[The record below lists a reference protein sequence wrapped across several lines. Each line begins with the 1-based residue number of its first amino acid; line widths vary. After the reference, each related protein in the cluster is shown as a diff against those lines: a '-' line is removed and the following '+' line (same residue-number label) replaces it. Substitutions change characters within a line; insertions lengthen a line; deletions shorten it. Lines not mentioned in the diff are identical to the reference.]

1 MEDAQKT
8 ELFERTPIPKA
19 VMKLAV
25 PTVLSSLV
33 MVLYNLADT
42 YFVGMLNNAVQ
53 NAAVTLAAPLL
64 LAFNA
69 VNNLFGVGSSSMMS
83 RSLGKKDYETVYRS
97 SAFGF
102 YCAVFAGLLF
112 SIVYT
117 LLQNP
122 LLRLLGATEETMG
135 ATVGYAR
142 WTVTFGAVPAIL
154 NVVMAYLVRAEGA
167 SMHASIG
174 TMSGCFLNILLD
186 PVFIL
191 PWGLNMGAEG
201 RGWPPFFPTA
211 WRACTFCAALR
222 QAGQDLCVCQTLHV
236 QAGQTHCPG
245 RLCRGGSRLG
255 AEPFERDGHERA
267 EQLYLWLWVQRRGG
281 HGHCPE
287 DQLRHRADRPGPLS
301 GGLCPLISYN
311 YASGNIRRM
320 KKTFLFAAR
329 IALVFLVLMEV
340 AYFVGPACGSA
351 CSCRMGRLWI
361 WAPVPAGFLPGH
373 ALSGHRLF
381 GGGGVPGHRPG
392 AVRVPVRHFAQGGAG
407 NPRPV
412 PFECLVPLVRL
423 GLCPVCRRGGFGG
436 SVGGCAG
443 AAVPQMGEA
452 LSKARRKRGI
462 LIKIEKLSTKESPAA
477 LQAAGDF
484 SMGAN
489 RLPLYRVPPV
499 RYNRG
504 KSVVR
509 RFFK

>member
-112 SIVYT
+112 SVVYT

-201 RGWPPFFPTA
+201 AGLATFLSNCVACLYFFVLLYVKRGRTYVCVNPKMFSFK
-211 WRACTFCAALR
+211 RHIVVGVCAVGIPASIQNLLNVTGMSVLNNFTSAFGSNAVAAMGIAQKINSVTVQIAL
-222 QAGQDLCVCQTLHV
+222 G
-236 QAGQTHCPG
+236 
-245 RLCRGGSRLG
+245 
-255 AEPFERDGHERA
+255 
-267 EQLYLWLWVQRRGG
+267 
-281 HGHCPE
+281 
-287 DQLRHRADRPGPLS
+287 LS
-301 GGLCPLISYN
+301 QGIMPLISYN
-311 YASGNIRRM
+311 YASGNIKRM
-320 KKTFLFAAR
+320 KKTFFFTAR
-329 IALVFLVLMEV
+329 IALVFLVLMEI
-340 AYFVGPACGSA
+340 AYYAGARTWVGLFMQDQQIVDYGARFLRGFCLGMPFLAIDFLAVGVFQACGLGKNA
-351 CSCRMGRLWI
+351 FLFAILRKVVLEI
-361 WAPVPAGFLPGH
+361 PALFILN
-373 ALSGHRLF
+373 ALFPLYGLAYAQFAAELVLAIAAVIVLARLF
-381 GGGGVPGHRPG
+381 RKL
-392 AVRVPVRHFAQGGAG
+392 
-407 NPRPV
+407 
-412 PFECLVPLVRL
+412 E
-423 GLCPVCRRGGFGG
+423 RRYQPKG
-436 SVGGCAG
+436 
-443 AAVPQMGEA
+443 
-452 LSKARRKRGI
+452 
-462 LIKIEKLSTKESPAA
+462 
-477 LQAAGDF
+477 
-484 SMGAN
+484 
-489 RLPLYRVPPV
+489 
-499 RYNRG
+499 
-504 KSVVR
+504 
-509 RFFK
+509 